1 MCVNESHIAEG
12 CDFLFFFAMG
22 GGPAAAVCAV
32 VALVL
37 LLTWHFGETPAK
49 QRVYNSSEIARLARR
64 SRSHSHYYVIT
75 SPKDHRSF
83 VGGMWSEIGELELAF
98 MRRMGLEQKHTLIDV
113 GCGALRGGVHFVR
126 YLDAEKYYG
135 VDLNPH
141 LLTIG
146 LEKEVAPLG
155 LSSKLP
161 RSHLHATP
169 DFGVDHFGV
178 VFDYAIS
185 VSVWTHLPLDE
196 VSKSMH
202 KVAAVLEPT
211 HGRFYATFYECP
223 EGAPLHK
230 PILQYHHQL
239 EKIVSHGHKDWFHHK
254 RSALESRAQAAGLS
268 MRFIGDWGHP
278 RGQLMLEFRR
288 LSSAPPPAKKEA
300 VE

>member
-1 MCVNESHIAEG
+1 
-12 CDFLFFFAMG
+12 MG

-169 DFGVDHFGV
+169 DFGVDHFGSSSLRHLCV
-178 VFDYAIS
+178 RV
-185 VSVWTHLPLDE
+185 THLPLDE

-202 KVAAVLEPT
+202 KVAPCSSQRTVGSMQPYDAQ
-211 HGRFYATFYECP
+211 
-223 EGAPLHK
+223 GAPLTS
-230 PILQYHHQL
+230 PSFSIT
-239 EKIVSHGHKDWFHHK
+239 IS
-254 RSALESRAQAAGLS
+254 S
-268 MRFIGDWGHP
+268 
-278 RGQLMLEFRR
+278 RR
-288 LSSAPPPAKKEA
+288 LSRMVTRTGSITSGAPRVTGRWPGALYRLGPSTRPADARVPPVVVGASAREEGGGRVNPQDES
-300 VE
+300 